1 MKKNLSPYLLITLSF
16 IALILVGAL
25 LLSLPFT
32 YVDGFKLNFL
42 DAFFLS
48 TSAVT
53 ITGISPV
60 INLSQV
66 LSPFGIIVLTVL
78 TKLGG
83 LSIITVS
90 IFILYLIGAKIGISN
105 RFLLKENLNTLN
117 VKGVISLVKLI
128 VFLSFFIEIIG
139 TILNLFVFIRL
150 FSFPK
155 ALAFSLIQ
163 AISAFNNSGLD
174 IVGQNYLLTNH
185 TYLLLSIN
193 TMLLVIIGGLGFIVI
208 FDLLN
213 KKRFSKLSLHSK
225 IVLKV
230 NLFLWILGF
239 LIFKINSNMTWFD
252 SLFLSVNARS
262 AGFNVNLGVLPNHAI
277 LVLLTLMLIGASPTS
292 TGSGIKTTTAYVL
305 YNHLRSFTVGHE
317 VSVNKR
323 VINNESKARA
333 YTLLI
338 FIVLIIILGV
348 TLLLILEN
356 ISFTDALFDVIGSV
370 SNSGINISPVT
381 NFKVLTKLLLIVL
394 MFIGR
399 IGILTVLGLFNKN
412 WSKPKVSQV
421 EYIEEKVIVG

>member
-1 MKKNLSPYLLITLSF
+1 M
-16 IALILVGAL
+16 
-25 LLSLPFT
+25 
-32 YVDGFKLNFL
+32 
-42 DAFFLS
+42 
-48 TSAVT
+48 
-53 ITGISPV
+53 
-60 INLSQV
+60 
-66 LSPFGIIVLTVL
+66 
-78 TKLGG
+78 
-83 LSIITVS
+83 SIITVS

-128 VFLSFFIEIIG
+128 VFFSFFIEIIG

-208 FDLLN
+208 FDILN

-239 LIFKINSNMTWFD
+239 LIFKINSYMTWFD
-252 SLFLSVNARS
+252 SLFLSINARS

-277 LVLLTLMLIGASPTS
+277 LVLLTLMLIGASSTS
-292 TGSGIKTTTAYVL
+292 TGSDIKTTTAY
-305 YNHLRSFTVGHE
+305 G
-317 VSVNKR
+317 
-323 VINNESKARA
+323 
-333 YTLLI
+333 TL
-338 FIVLIIILGV
+338 
-348 TLLLILEN
+348 
-356 ISFTDALFDVIGSV
+356 
-370 SNSGINISPVT
+370 
-381 NFKVLTKLLLIVL
+381 
-394 MFIGR
+394 
-399 IGILTVLGLFNKN
+399 
-412 WSKPKVSQV
+412 
-421 EYIEEKVIVG
+421 

>member
-1 MKKNLSPYLLITLSF
+1 MKKSLSPYLLITLSF

-208 FDLLN
+208 FDILN

-305 YNHLRSFTVGHE
+305 YNHLRSFAVGHE